1 MISQLSGKLLTKDL
15 DRVEVMTAGGVGY
28 ELTIPLGVYES
39 LPRAGET
46 CTLFTYLVVKEDS
59 WQLFGFSSAF
69 ERRVFQRVLD
79 AKGVG
84 PALAIGMMSALS
96 AERLVRA
103 IREKDIATLQGA
115 PRVGR
120 KKAEQLI
127 LDLAEKMDDLTAAFG
142 SRLSAFGGGS
152 GGAAGPVAEDAVR
165 ALVSLGY
172 AAPDAERAVKAAL
185 DAGGAAMS
193 APELIREALAKVTDA
208 RR

>member
-1 MISQLSGKLLTKDL
+1 LISRVSGTLLSKEI
-15 DRVEVMTAGGVGY
+15 DRVELMTAGGVAY

-39 LPRAGET
+39 LPRKGEP
-46 CTLFTYLVVKEDS
+46 CTLHTYLVVKEDA
-59 WQLFGFSSAF
+59 WHLFGFATEF

-84 PALAIGMMSALS
+84 PALAIGMLSALS

-127 LDLAEKMDDLTAAFG
+127 LDLAEKMDDLVSDVG
-142 SRLSAFGGGS
+142 RLTTDVSKDG
-152 GGAAGPVAEDAVR
+152 VAQSAVR

-172 AAPDAERAVKAAL
+172 SSQDAERAVKAAL
-185 DAGGAAMS
+185 DAGG
-193 APELIREALAKVTDA
+193 PTPTTPDLIRDALAKVTDA

>member
-1 MISQLSGKLLTKDL
+1 MISQISGKLLTKDL
-15 DRVEVMTAGGVGY
+15 DRVEVMTSGGVGY

-39 LPRAGET
+39 LPRAGEA

-59 WQLFGFSSAF
+59 WQLFGFSSVF

-84 PALAIGMMSALS
+84 PALAIGMLSALS

-127 LDLAEKMDDLTAAFG
+127 LDLAEKMDDLTPALG
-142 SRLSAFGGGS
+142 SRLSAVS
-152 GGAAGPVAEDAVR
+152 GKAGPVAEDAVR

-185 DAGGAAMS
+185 DTGGAAMT
-193 APELIREALAKVTDA
+193 APDLIREALAKVTVA

>member
-1 MISQLSGKLLTKDL
+1 MISQVTGTLLRKEI

-28 ELTIPLGVYES
+28 ELVIPLGVYES
-39 LPRAGET
+39 LPRTAES
-46 CTLFTYLVVKEDS
+46 CTLHTYLVVKEDG
-59 WQLFGFSSAF
+59 WQLFGFASAF
-69 ERRVFQRVLD
+69 ERRVFERVLD

-84 PALAIGMMSALS
+84 PAVAIGMMSALS

-103 IREKDIATLQGA
+103 IREKDLATLQGV

-127 LDLAEKMDDLTAAFG
+127 LDLSEKMDDLAAG
-142 SRLSAFGGGS
+142 SAADRSSGARLDGAGGS
-152 GGAAGPVAEDAVR
+152 AAEDAVR

-172 AAPDAERAVKAAL
+172 SSADAERAVRAAL
-185 DAGGAAMS
+185 DASGGARS
-193 APELIREALAKVTDA
+193 APDLIRDALAKVTDA

>member
-1 MISQLSGKLLTKDL
+1 MIARVSGTLLAKEL
-15 DRVEVMTAGGVGY
+15 GRVQILTSGGVAY
-28 ELTIPLGVYES
+28 ELTIPLSAYEA
-39 LPRAGET
+39 LPRTGEP
-46 CTLFTYLVVKEDS
+46 CTLHTHLVVKEDA
-59 WQLFGFSSAF
+59 WQLFGFASTF

-84 PALAIGMMSALS
+84 PALAIGLLSALS

-103 IREKDIATLQGA
+103 IREKDVVTLQGA

-127 LDLAEKMDDLTAAFG
+127 LDLAEKMDDLLAEMG
-142 SRLSAFGGGS
+142 NGKPEIVGGGVS
-152 GGAAGPVAEDAVR
+152 EDAKR

-172 AAPDAERAVKAAL
+172 SSQDAERAVKAAL
-185 DAGGAAMS
+185 DGGGDDMS
-193 APELIREALAKVTDA
+193 APDLIREALAKVTNA

>member
-1 MISQLSGKLLTKDL
+1 VISQISGTLVSKQL
-15 DRVEVMTAGGVGY
+15 DRVEVTTSGGVTY
-28 ELTIPLGVYES
+28 ELAIPLGVYEA
-39 LPRAGET
+39 LPRAGEP
-46 CTLFTYLVVKEDS
+46 CTLHTYLVVKEDG
-59 WQLFGFSSAF
+59 WQLFGFASGF

-84 PALAIGMMSALS
+84 PALAIGLLSALS

-103 IREKDIATLQGA
+103 IRDKDVATLQGA

-127 LDLAEKMDDLTAAFG
+127 LDLAEKMDDLTADIG
-142 SRLSAFGGGS
+142 HRTSDLGGGVS
-152 GGAAGPVAEDAVR
+152 DDAIR

-172 AAPDAERAVKAAL
+172 SSQDAERAVKLAL
-185 DAGGAAMS
+185 DTTRSGVS
-193 APELIREALAKVTDA
+193 APDLIREALAKVTDA

>member
-1 MISQLSGKLLTKDL
+1 MISQVSGTLVGKEL
-15 DRVEVMTAGGVGY
+15 DRVELMTSGGVAY

-39 LPRAGET
+39 LPRKGEP
-46 CTLFTYLVVKEDS
+46 CTLHTYLVVKEDA
-59 WQLFGFSSAF
+59 WQLFGFASLF

-84 PALAIGMMSALS
+84 PALAIGLMSALS

-103 IREKDIATLQGA
+103 IREKDVATLQGA

-127 LDLAEKMDDLTAAFG
+127 LDLSEKLDDL
-142 SRLSAFGGGS
+142 
-152 GGAAGPVAEDAVR
+152 VADIGQRTSDIGRDAIPEDAVR

-172 AAPDAERAVKAAL
+172 STLDAERAVKAAI
-185 DAGGAAMS
+185 DGGGRGMS
-193 APELIREALAKVTDA
+193 VPDIIRGALAKVTA
-208 RR
+208 H

>member
-1 MISQLSGKLLTKDL
+1 MISQVSGTLLSKEL
-15 DRVEVMTAGGVGY
+15 DRVQLMTAGGVAY

-39 LPRAGET
+39 LPRGGEP
-46 CTLFTYLVVKEDS
+46 CTLHTYLVVKDDG
-59 WQLFGFSSAF
+59 WQLFGFSNAF
-69 ERRVFQRVLD
+69 ERKVFQRVLD

-84 PALAIGMMSALS
+84 PALAIGLLSALS

-103 IREKDIATLQGA
+103 IRERDIATLQGA

-127 LDLAEKMDDLTAAFG
+127 LDLAEKMDDLLPDMG
-142 SRLSAFGGGS
+142 QGRLDTG
-152 GGAAGPVAEDAVR
+152 AGPVPEDAVR

-172 AAPDAERAVKAAL
+172 AVPDAERAVKTAI
-185 DAGGAAMS
+185 DSRGKGMS
-193 APELIREALAKVTDA
+193 APDLIREALKKVTDA

>member
-1 MISQLSGKLLTKDL
+1 MISQVSGSLISKNL
-15 DRVEVMTAGGVGY
+15 DRVEILTAGGVAY
-28 ELTIPLGVYES
+28 ELTIPLGAYEA
-39 LPRAGET
+39 LPRKGEPCLLYT
-46 CTLFTYLVVKEDS
+46 HLVVKEDG
-59 WQLFGFSSAF
+59 WQLFGFSSTF

-84 PALAIGMMSALS
+84 PALAIGLLSALS

-103 IREKDIATLQGA
+103 IREKDVATLQGA

-127 LDLAEKMDDLTAAFG
+127 LDLAEKMDDLTADMGHGTWDMGAKG
-142 SRLSAFGGGS
+142 DPLSQ
-152 GGAAGPVAEDAVR
+152 DAVR

-172 AAPDAERAVKAAL
+172 SSPDAERAVKAAI
-185 DAGGAAMS
+185 DGGAKGAS
-193 APELIREALAKVTDA
+193 APDLIRDALTKVTDA

>member
-1 MISQLSGKLLTKDL
+1 MIAQISGTLLTKDL
-15 DRVEVMTAGGVGY
+15 DRVEVMTPGGVAY
-28 ELTIPLGVYES
+28 ELTIPLGVYET
-39 LPRAGET
+39 LPRPGET
-46 CTLFTYLVVKEDS
+46 CMLFTHLVVKEDA
-59 WQLFGFSSAF
+59 WHLFGFSSAF

-84 PALAIGMMSALS
+84 PALAIGMLSALS

-127 LDLAEKMDDLTAAFG
+127 LDLAEKMDDLMPAVG
-142 SRLSAFGGGS
+142 SRLSALGEKT
-152 GGAAGPVAEDAVR
+152 APVAEDAVR

-193 APELIREALAKVTDA
+193 APDLIREALAKVTDA

>member
-1 MISQLSGKLLTKDL
+1 MISQITGKLLTKDL
-15 DRVEVMTAGGVGY
+15 DRVEVMTPGGVGY
-28 ELTIPLGVYES
+28 ELTIPMGVYET
-39 LPRAGET
+39 LPRPGEV
-46 CTLFTYLVVKEDS
+46 CTLFTYLVVKEDA
-59 WQLFGFSSAF
+59 WHLFGFSSAF

-103 IREKDIATLQGA
+103 IREKDVATLQGA

-127 LDLAEKMDDLTAAFG
+127 LDLAEKMDDLMPAVG
-142 SRLSAFGGGS
+142 SRLSAIGETP
-152 GGAAGPVAEDAVR
+152 APVAEDAVR

-172 AAPDAERAVKAAL
+172 GAPDAERAVKAAL
-185 DAGGAAMS
+185 DSGGPAMS
-193 APELIREALAKVTDA
+193 APDLIREALAKVTDA

>member
-1 MISQLSGKLLTKDL
+1 MISQVTGTLLSKDL
-15 DRVEVMTAGGVGY
+15 DRAQVMTAGGVAY
-28 ELTIPLGVYES
+28 ELVIPLSAYEA
-39 LPRAGET
+39 LPRPGEN
-46 CTLFTYLVVKEDS
+46 CTLHTHLVVKDDG
-59 WQLFGFSSAF
+59 WQLFGFVTPF

-84 PALAIGMMSALS
+84 PALAIGLLSALS

-127 LDLAEKMDDLTAAFG
+127 LDLAEKMDDLLSAVG
-142 SRLSAFGGGS
+142 SRLPAFGGTS
-152 GGAAGPVAEDAVR
+152 AADEAIR
-165 ALVSLGY
+165 ALESLGY
-172 AAPDAERAVKAAL
+172 SSQDAERAVKAAL
-185 DAGGAAMS
+185 DATGQS
-193 APELIREALAKVTDA
+193 TSTPDLIREALAKVINA

>member
-1 MISQLSGKLLTKDL
+1 MISRVQGALLRKDL
-15 DRVEVMTAGGVGY
+15 DRVELQTVGGVAY

-39 LPRAGET
+39 LPRQGES
-46 CTLFTYLVVKEDS
+46 CTLHSYLVVKEDG
-59 WQLFGFSSAF
+59 WQLYGFSTEF

-84 PALAIGMMSALS
+84 PALAIGLMSALS

-103 IREKDIATLQGA
+103 IREKDLATLQGA

-127 LDLAEKMDDLTAAFG
+127 LDLSEKMDDLLPDVARRTTAMG
-142 SRLSAFGGGS
+142 SD
-152 GGAAGPVAEDAVR
+152 AASLDAVR

-172 AAPDAERAVKAAL
+172 SGPDAERSVKAAI
-185 DAGGAAMS
+185 DARGSELS
-193 APELIREALAKVTDA
+193 APDLIREALAMVTDA

>member
-1 MISQLSGKLLTKDL
+1 VISQVSGTLLGKEL
-15 DRVEVMTAGGVGY
+15 DRVELMTAGGVAY

-39 LPRAGET
+39 LPRKGEP
-46 CTLFTYLVVKEDS
+46 CTLHTYLVVKEDS
-59 WQLFGFSSAF
+59 WHLFGFANAF

-84 PALAIGMMSALS
+84 PALAIGLLSALS

-103 IREKDIATLQGA
+103 IREKDVATLQGA

-127 LDLAEKMDDLTAAFG
+127 LDLAEKMDDL
-142 SRLSAFGGGS
+142 LPDGGRRTSDIGL
-152 GGAAGPVAEDAVR
+152 GAIPEDAVR

-172 AAPDAERAVKAAL
+172 SPQDAERAVKAAI
-185 DAGGAAMS
+185 DSGGRGMAV
-193 APELIREALAKVTDA
+193 PELIREALKKVTDA

>member
-1 MISQLSGKLLTKDL
+1 MISQIHGKLVVKEL
-15 DRVEVMTAGGVGY
+15 DRVEVLTSGGVAY

-39 LPRAGET
+39 LPRQGES

-59 WQLFGFSSAF
+59 WQLFGFASVF

-84 PALAIGMMSALS
+84 PALAIGMLSALS

-127 LDLAEKMDDLTAAFG
+127 LDLSEKMDDLSTALGA
-142 SRLSAFGGGS
+142 RASAFGG
-152 GGAAGPVAEDAVR
+152 APAPVAEDAVR

-185 DAGGAAMS
+185 DAGGPAMS
-193 APELIREALAKVTDA
+193 APDLIREALAKVTDA

>member
-1 MISQLSGKLLTKDL
+1 VISQVTGKLLRKEL
-15 DRVEVMTAGGVGY
+15 DRVELMTSGGVAY

-39 LPRAGET
+39 LPRGGEA
-46 CTLFTYLVVKEDS
+46 CTLHTYLVVKEDA
-59 WQLFGFSSAF
+59 WQLFGFANAF
-69 ERRVFQRVLD
+69 ERKVFQRVLD

-84 PALAIGMMSALS
+84 PALAIGLLSALS

-103 IREKDIATLQGA
+103 IREKDVATLQGA

-127 LDLAEKMDDLTAAFG
+127 LDLAEKMDDL
-142 SRLSAFGGGS
+142 LLDMGGGHRTS
-152 GGAAGPVAEDAVR
+152 VMGASPVPEDAVR

-172 AAPDAERAVKAAL
+172 ANPDAERAVKAAI
-185 DAGGAAMS
+185 DSGGKGMS
-193 APELIREALAKVTDA
+193 APDLIREALKKVTDA

>member
-1 MISQLSGKLLTKDL
+1 MIARITGTLVAKEL
-15 DRVEVMTAGGVGY
+15 DRVQVMTSGGVAY
-28 ELTIPLGVYES
+28 ELAIPLSAYES
-39 LPRAGET
+39 LPRAGEE
-46 CTLFTYLVVKEDS
+46 CTLHTHLVVKEDA
-59 WQLFGFSSAF
+59 WQLFGFATVF

-84 PALAIGMMSALS
+84 PALAIGLLSALS

-103 IREKDIATLQGA
+103 IREKDVATLQGA

-127 LDLAEKMDDLTAAFG
+127 LDLSEKMDDLTSERGTRDAELG
-142 SRLSAFGGGS
+142 T
-152 GGAAGPVAEDAVR
+152 PAEDAIR

-172 AAPDAERAVKAAL
+172 SSQDAERAVKAAL
-185 DAGGAAMS
+185 DSSTTTPS
-193 APELIREALAKVTDA
+193 APDLIRDALAKVTNA